1 MVRYKKNRRRQAE
14 IPFVCLGE
22 VQQAMDTIV
31 GIVRVLSPT
40 ADAGQPAPG
49 RWLPEQQLTF
59 PITDEPITLGRD
71 LQNAIVL
78 FDPAAA
84 PEHALLRHNR
94 GAWTLENLSETGEL
108 TVEGMTVP
116 PGMMASI
123 APGQCFCI
131 GAAEMQLVA
140 PDLPLSL
147 MVLAEEG
154 PYTSHAASASLLREP
169 QVIWHPRSLVGQIG
183 AALLALVFCVAAVLV
198 AVGLGT
204 LITRRVLSGD
214 GASVLAA
221 FTLPLIPAAGVILLI
236 TLIDR
241 YEREPWYLLTCAF
254 LWGAI
259 IAIPPA
265 FIIEI
270 NVNHAISALTLNTL
284 GQNMADILRS
294 ALFGLNAGITEEAV
308 KGAGLLVLLMIVRDR
323 FENIT
328 DGILYGAII
337 GAGFAMTE
345 NIAYFASAESSR
357 QALVFLITGRVI
369 LGWLGHSTFTACFGA
384 GLGFMRERRA
394 AFRPWLPPLL
404 GFVAAV
410 ALHSLFD
417 FVNFQANV
425 AVQESPGAP
434 LVNILALVAII
445 GNYVPLVLAD
455 IILWTMLM
463 RSLAREAGVLRAYLV
478 DEVRQGVVTPEEYL
492 VLQRASAKQRLQRAF
507 LLARG
512 ARLWWGTRAL
522 FVAEVGLA
530 FAKWHASITPTP
542 GTPPFAPPSAFRAR
556 IRRLRRLLRDAA
568 RPDASSTPP
577 VPGRDSSWQRGAR

>member
-1 MVRYKKNRRRQAE
+1 
-14 IPFVCLGE
+14 
-22 VQQAMDTIV
+22 MDTIV

-49 RWLPEQQLTF
+49 RWLPEHQLTF

-71 LQNAIVL
+71 LRNAIVL
-78 FDPAAA
+78 FDPTVA
-84 PEHALLRHNR
+84 PEHALLRHQR
-94 GAWTLENLSETGEL
+94 GAWTLENLAETGEL
-108 TVEGMTVP
+108 TVAGVTVP

-123 APGQCFCI
+123 APGQCFRI

-154 PYTSHAASASLLREP
+154 PYTSHAASTSLLRAAR
-169 QVIWHPRSLVGQIG
+169 VIWRPRSLVGQIS
-183 AALLALVFCVAAVLV
+183 AALLALAFCVAAVLL

-204 LITRRVLSGD
+204 LITQGELSGD
-214 GASVLAA
+214 RASILAA
-221 FTLPLIPAAGVILLI
+221 LTLPLIPAAGIVLLI
-236 TLIDR
+236 ALIDR
-241 YEREPWYLLTCAF
+241 YEREPWYLLACAF

-259 IAIPPA
+259 IAIPLA
-265 FIIEI
+265 FVIEL
-270 NVNHAISALTLNTL
+270 NVNHAITALSLRTL
-284 GQNMADILRS
+284 GQNMADIIRS
-294 ALFGLNAGITEEAV
+294 AFFGLNAGITEESV
-308 KGAGLLVLLMIVRDR
+308 KGAGLLVLLLIVRDR

-357 QALVFLITGRVI
+357 QAFVYLIIGRVI

-394 AFRPWLPPLL
+394 AFRPWLPPLV
-404 GFVAAV
+404 GFLAAV
-410 ALHSLFD
+410 ALHTLFD

-425 AVQESPGAP
+425 AVQASPGAP
-434 LVNILALVAII
+434 LVSILALLAII
-445 GNYVPLVLAD
+445 GNYVPLVVAD

-463 RSLAREAGVLRAYLV
+463 RSLAREAGVLREFLV

-492 VLQRASAKQRLQRAF
+492 VLQRASARQRLQRAF

-522 FVAEVGLA
+522 FAAEVGLA
-530 FAKWHASITPTP
+530 FAKWHATITPTP
-542 GTPPFAPPSAFRAR
+542 GAPPFAPPSAFRAR
-556 IRRLRRLLRDAA
+556 IRRLRRLLREAA
-568 RPDASSTPP
+568 EPDAPLAEKR
-577 VPGRDSSWQRGAR
+577 V